1 MSSLNSYEMF
11 HNRWA
16 LVTARK
22 GDDFNTMT
30 ISWGEIGALW
40 EKPVVTVYVKPCRYT
55 YEFMESDDYFT
66 VAFFS
71 EEYRQ
76 DLGYLGRNSG
86 RHEDKLAKTS
96 LTPKMIE
103 HGVTYDQAEITIV
116 AKKIYYDDLKLERI
130 PDFAVKANYLTETPH
145 RMYIG
150 EIIAVIG
157 E

>member
-1 MSSLNSYEMF
+1 MNSLNAYEMF

-40 EKPVVTVYVKPCRYT
+40 EQPVVTVYVKPCRYT

-66 VAFFS
+66 VSFFPDT
-71 EEYRQ
+71 YRK
-76 DLGYLGRNSG
+76 DLAYLGRNSG
-86 RHEDKLAKTS
+86 RNEDKIAKTS
-96 LTPKMIE
+96 LTVKNVANGITFNE
-103 HGVTYDQAEITIV
+103 AEITIV

-130 PDFAVKANYLTETPH
+130 PDFAVKANYLSETPH

-150 EIIAVIG
+150 QIIEVI